1 MKRTTRKSSSKSSS
15 KKVKIR
21 YNFDINNDSILK
33 LKWQSPNDKK
43 MNVID
48 FTTDPEK
55 GNTIK
60 IKDNH

>member
-1 MKRTTRKSSSKSSS
+1 MKRTTSKSSSKSSS

-48 FTTDPEK
+48 FTADPEK